1 MILRNIHSFKR
12 LLYNFDMVALFLEK
26 ILSDSLYLGYNTIH
40 HEVFNDMEND
50 FDWIWDIIS
59 LFSDK
64 KY

>member
-26 ILSDSLYLGYNTIH
+26 ILSDSLYLGYNTIY